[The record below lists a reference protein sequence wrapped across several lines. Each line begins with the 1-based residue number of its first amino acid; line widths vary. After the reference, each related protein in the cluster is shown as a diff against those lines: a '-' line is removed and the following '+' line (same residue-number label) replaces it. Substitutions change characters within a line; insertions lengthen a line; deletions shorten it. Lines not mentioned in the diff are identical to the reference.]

1 MVVAGISHATQCVG
15 LGEPRRLSSRRA
27 PLADYNARV
36 TSDGEKR
43 GYVQVY
49 TGAGKG
55 KTTAALGL
63 ALRAAGAGM
72 RVFFAQFVKA
82 GQYSEIAALERYAD
96 LITVRQYGRGCFIRR
111 GPEPAD
117 VAAARDGLDEVRRV
131 VAAGDHVVVILDEAN
146 AAVAC
151 GVLTVD
157 ELLEAIDEKP
167 PHVEIVITG
176 RDAHERVIERADL
189 VTEMTAV
196 KHYFDRGV
204 TARDGIE
211 R

>member
-1 MVVAGISHATQCVG
+1 MPSPADNARPS
-15 LGEPRRLSSRRA
+15 
-27 PLADYNARV
+27 DYNAPV
-36 TSDGEKR
+36 TSGGEKR

-72 RVFFAQFVKA
+72 RVFFAQFIKI
-82 GQYSEIAALERYAD
+82 GHYSEIAALERYSD

-111 GPEPAD
+111 EPDPAD
-117 VAAARDGLDEVRRV
+117 VAAARAGLDEVRRV
-131 VAAGDHVVVILDEAN
+131 LRAGEHAVVVLDEAN
-146 AAVAC
+146 AAVDC

-157 ELLEAIDEKP
+157 QLLALIDEKP
-167 PHVEIVITG
+167 PHVEIVLTG
-176 RDAHERVIERADL
+176 RDAHPSVIDRADL
-189 VTEMTAV
+189 VTEMTNV

-204 TARDGIE
+204 QAREGIE
-211 R
+211 K